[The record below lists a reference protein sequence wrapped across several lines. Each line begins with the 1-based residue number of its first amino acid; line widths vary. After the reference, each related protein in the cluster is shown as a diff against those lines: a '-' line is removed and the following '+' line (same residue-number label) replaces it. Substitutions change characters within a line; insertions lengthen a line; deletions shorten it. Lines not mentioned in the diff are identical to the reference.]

1 MPFPFFRAS
10 VDEGIGLACE
20 GNFEYHCNHCNKDI
34 ESNRLHALNK
44 NDYDLCEE
52 CFVKLKKNIPE
63 ISFSK
68 TQGLE
73 TNAEYLESDKLAK
86 NIISDYL
93 NNTKYAH
100 KDFNYF
106 LEICNLQFYSSKL
119 VINFYSYL
127 RKFNSYTL
135 YLFTQ
140 SKFYIKKYNESLYNK
155 NIKLNESY
163 KIYNREYIFF

>member
-93 NNTKYAH
+93 NN
-100 KDFNYF
+100 
-106 LEICNLQFYSSKL
+106 L
-119 VINFYSYL
+119 
-127 RKFNSYTL
+127 
-135 YLFTQ
+135 
-140 SKFYIKKYNESLYNK
+140 
-155 NIKLNESY
+155 
-163 KIYNREYIFF
+163 